1 MWGGS
6 RVTVERKGENVESA
20 SVRDRETE
28 IVRDRE
34 TERETHTERER

>member
-1 MWGGS
+1 M
-6 RVTVERKGENVESA
+6 TVERKGENVKSA